1 MIRPHAILAAAV
13 SLLCLPANAAGDP
26 LSGLQFGLAL
36 RSGYTF
42 NPQDNLNGYLL
53 GLGFTVEHPL
63 SDTLTLQ
70 GELGYYYK
78 PGRQYNAAFL
88 PAAAGRPQADPAR
101 SADLR
106 KNQVEGLVLRLGAAW
121 ALTQEWSF
129 QAGLQ
134 MGNSRFSQQVIGQTL
149 DTHQTYSDTYN
160 ATPVKSAPS
169 VSPFV
174 GVGYTLDPNNVVE
187 LDVLALGY
195 KAIDF
200 RHTPGSPL
208 LAGSTSTP
216 GSTLIYQGDHLD
228 ERTRFAPTV
237 EISYRFRF

>member
-1 MIRPHAILAAAV
+1 
-13 SLLCLPANAAGDP
+13 
-26 LSGLQFGLAL
+26 LQFGLAL
-36 RSGYTF
+36 RSGYTL

-63 SDTLTLQ
+63 SETLTLK
-70 GELGYYYK
+70 GELGYFYK
-78 PGRQYNAAFL
+78 PGRQYRAEFL
-88 PAAAGRPQADPAR
+88 PAAAGKPQADPAK

-106 KNQVEGLVLRLGAAW
+106 KNQLEGLFLRLGAAW
-121 ALTQEWSF
+121 GFTEGWSL
-129 QAGLQ
+129 QGGLQ
-134 MGNSRFSQQVIGQTL
+134 LGNTRFSQQVIGQTL

-160 ATPVKSAPS
+160 STPVKSAPS
-169 VSPFV
+169 VSPYV
-174 GVGYTLDPNNVVE
+174 GVEYALDANNVVE